1 MHKTKYVLLVF
12 LISLLGVIGLSTMV
26 AAAAAPVKPVLPVEQ
41 TKDAA
46 VFEGLL
52 PITDTA
58 AYAFTNFSE
67 FYQVDLNVPTLTE
80 FITYTSYSIEAS
92 DFAGEDFS
100 VLYGFSPYGEFFHID
115 AASGLSTYITYT
127 LPISTLQ
134 WTGMAWDS
142 ASSQMYVA
150 GYLTDPLTAACD
162 DLSQSLFYVLDV
174 ATGTVSLRIEVAG
187 VHCLVAFAA
196 GANGLFYGLDA
207 FSNQLVVFD
216 ANGIV
221 VTAVPMPFAIEV
233 HHGLDFDDATGLL
246 YATTVDVL
254 SLPELW
260 VIDPNT
266 MFSVF
271 VGTMGYGDGQQFSSL
286 AIASIYEAPQADGQ
300 IDPET
305 GGSLEYVDPFGSV
318 TRIEV
323 PPGAV
328 TQTVHLS
335 FSPIGTPGF
344 PPPGGT
350 QFVNHNF
357 ELTAVAITETA
368 YQLYL
373 PIVVGGNGQ
382 AGQTVM
388 HESGEPA
395 YDFLFLQPLTFT
407 IYYTDTD
414 LSGSP
419 EESLHLYYWNGSGWV
434 DAIQTCIEAGILV
447 DPVYTSNPAEN
458 YVQLPVCHL
467 TRFGL
472 VGS

>member
-41 TKDAA
+41 TKDA
-46 VFEGLL
+46 VVLEGLL

-174 ATGTVSLRIEVAG
+174 ATGAVSLRIEVAD

-196 GANGLFYGLDA
+196 GANGLFYGFWML
-207 FSNQLVVFD
+207 FLTSWLRLMRMGLWYLLFPCLT
-216 ANGIV
+216 GKSKYI
-221 VTAVPMPFAIEV
+221 T
-233 HHGLDFDDATGLL
+233 GLDFDDATGLL

-260 VIDPNT
+260 VIDPNS

-271 VGTMGYGDGQQFSSL
+271 VGTMGYMAMGSSL
-286 AIASIYEAPQADGQ
+286 VHWPLLPSMKHHRLMANRSGDRRFIGIC
-300 IDPET
+300 
-305 GGSLEYVDPFGSV
+305 GSV
-318 TRIEV
+318 W
-323 PPGAV
+323 
-328 TQTVHLS
+328 
-335 FSPIGTPGF
+335 FC
-344 PPPGGT
+344 
-350 QFVNHNF
+350 
-357 ELTAVAITETA
+357 
-368 YQLYL
+368 
-373 PIVVGGNGQ
+373 
-382 AGQTVM
+382 
-388 HESGEPA
+388 
-395 YDFLFLQPLTFT
+395 
-407 IYYTDTD
+407 
-414 LSGSP
+414 
-419 EESLHLYYWNGSGWV
+419 
-434 DAIQTCIEAGILV
+434 DA
-447 DPVYTSNPAEN
+447 D
-458 YVQLPVCHL
+458 
-467 TRFGL
+467 
-472 VGS
+472 